1 MILMIISNLLRPVV
15 QQVKNHRMRL
25 RKFMDRRCTG
35 QVMKI
40 RSKMPFFLSE
50 KGTTKVQNSTCDVF

>member
-40 RSKMPFFLSE
+40 RSKNAFFFKRERHDKS
-50 KGTTKVQNSTCDVF
+50 TKFHM